1 MTKHCTRETQSMT
14 RRDTE
19 VEDKTVVNISVLIQ
33 KIKNKQE
40 KPAPDSRSN
49 AKRDNQNSPN
59 STQARFKDKQV
70 SINTKSPF
78 SRAPFDHLFLSE
90 DYSENVKSATSH
102 ESKRFG
108 ISREKHDVATKG
120 LQRFKPLRQINLQ
133 MVNRKTSCVSSFEES
148 EKD

>member
-59 STQARFKDKQV
+59 ST
-70 SINTKSPF
+70 
-78 SRAPFDHLFLSE
+78 
-90 DYSENVKSATSH
+90 
-102 ESKRFG
+102 
-108 ISREKHDVATKG
+108 
-120 LQRFKPLRQINLQ
+120 
-133 MVNRKTSCVSSFEES
+133 
-148 EKD
+148 

>member
-1 MTKHCTRETQSMT
+1 
-14 RRDTE
+14 
-19 VEDKTVVNISVLIQ
+19 
-33 KIKNKQE
+33 
-40 KPAPDSRSN
+40 
-49 AKRDNQNSPN
+49 
-59 STQARFKDKQV
+59 
-70 SINTKSPF
+70 
-78 SRAPFDHLFLSE
+78 LFLSE